1 MIAESTPFGG
11 IELKQASKS
20 VQKILADKNSDFGD
34 AWDRWYGKVIE
45 IIDKYDISMWCYI
58 NADWESQ
65 PMWENIGFGETRIAT
80 NKIVMAKWQEQ
91 IIHSSIPDRKF
102 LLSGTLESCGVH
114 TIDNSDK
121 LENFA
126 RDFEWDHFNK
136 LGSFIVIPFLLVSAI
151 FFVPFLI
158 LGDGGTRVGRGTK
171 NAEKKHLLADIDQIN
186 TYQGRFGLKT
196 SNMTDSTRA
205 KTPSPTPLI

>member
-11 IELKQASKS
+11 IELKQASKT
-20 VQKILADKNSDFGD
+20 VQKILDDKNSDFGD
-34 AWDRWYGKVIE
+34 AWDRWYGKILE
-45 IIDKYDISMWCYI
+45 IINKYDVSMWCYI

-65 PMWENIGFGETRIAT
+65 PMWHNIGFGETRIAT
-80 NKIVMAKWQEQ
+80 NKIVMAKWQDH
-91 IIHSSIPDRKF
+91 IIHSQMPDRKF
-102 LLSGTLESCGVH
+102 LLAGTLESCGVH
-114 TIDNSDK
+114 TIDNTDK

-158 LGDGGTRVGRGTK
+158 LGDGGSKGGRGTK
-171 NAEKKHLLADIDQIN
+171 NVEKKPLLAGIDQVN
-186 TYQGRFGLKT
+186 TYHGRPGLNT
-196 SNMTDSTRA
+196 SPVADSIRA
-205 KTPSPTPLI
+205 TSISPTPLV